1 MSILASSFD
10 ASLVDIRKVS
20 TPEKTHTVIVQYSI
34 LNGNQTKV
42 TVFVESVIRK
52 RKMIRGS
59 KVDKTL
65 NSVPLLSG
73 LTQCW
78 Q

>member
-1 MSILASSFD
+1 MPILASPFD
-10 ASLVDIRKVS
+10 ASLVDVRKVS

-34 LNGNQTKV
+34 LDRNQTKV
-42 TVFVESVIRK
+42 TVFVESLIRK
-52 RKMIRGS
+52 RKVIRAS
-59 KVDKTL
+59 KVDKTSH
-65 NSVPLLSG
+65 SVPLLSR